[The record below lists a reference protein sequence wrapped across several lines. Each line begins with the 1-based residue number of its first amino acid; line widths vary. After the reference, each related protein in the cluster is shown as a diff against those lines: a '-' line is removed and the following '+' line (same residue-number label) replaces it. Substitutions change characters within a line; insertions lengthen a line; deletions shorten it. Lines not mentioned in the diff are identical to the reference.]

1 MRYTLLLVFCSGLVC
16 SKIEAAELRVD
27 HATVCGPD
35 VKRMQAALTAVG
47 IPSEYGGPHSNHASE
62 MALTSFPDGSYLEQ
76 IALQPKGD
84 PKAIEAHEWSKQMKG
99 DAGPCAFAVRPADMA
114 AEVKRLQSHVQ
125 VTMPERAGRSRP
137 DGTRLDWETSQ
148 VGTMTRG
155 TFFPFLIRDFT
166 PREAR
171 AFPSLKPTTA
181 DFSGVARVVIGVR
194 DLEKAIAQYR
204 ETYQLPEP
212 KRQDDSSF
220 GAKLAW
226 MEGTPVILAAPLNAQ
241 SWLAARVEQFG
252 DSPCALV
259 LKGAKSPSTG
269 TQWFGRRVSW
279 FDRSKL
285 GWWLGV
291 E

>member
-1 MRYTLLLVFCSGLVC
+1 MRYTLLFLFCSL
-16 SKIEAAELRVD
+16 EAAQLQVD

-47 IPSEYGGPHSNHASE
+47 IPSEYGGPHSNHATE

-76 IALQPKGD
+76 IAIQPKGD
-84 PKAIEAHEWSKQMKG
+84 PKAIDAHEWSKQMKG
-99 DAGPCAFAVRPADMA
+99 NAGPCAFAVRPADMA
-114 AEVKRLQSHVQ
+114 AEVKRLQARIQ
-125 VTMPERAGRSRP
+125 VTEPERAGRNRP

-148 VGTMTRG
+148 VGAMARG

-171 AFPSLKPTTA
+171 AFPSGKPTTTEY
-181 DFSGVARVVIGVR
+181 SGVARVVIGVR
-194 DLEKAIAQYR
+194 NLEDAVARFRK
-204 ETYQLPEP
+204 TYELAEP
-212 KRQDDSSF
+212 KRQMDERF

-241 SWLAARVEQFG
+241 SWLAARLEQFG
-252 DSPCALV
+252 DGPCALI
-259 LKGAKSPSTG
+259 LKGAKSPASG
-269 TQWFGRRVSW
+269 TRWFGRTVSW
-279 FDRSKL
+279 FDTAKL
-285 GWWLGV
+285 GWRLGV

>member
-1 MRYTLLLVFCSGLVC
+1 MGYRFSLSFLFCISLG
-16 SKIEAAELRVD
+16 AAELRVD
-27 HATVCGPD
+27 HATVCGQD

-47 IPSEYGGPHSNHASE
+47 IPSEYGGPHNNHATE

-76 IALQPKGD
+76 IAIQPKGD
-84 PKAIEAHEWSKQMKG
+84 TKAIDTHEWSKYMKG
-99 DAGPCAFAVRPADMA
+99 DGGPCAFAVRPSDMA
-114 AEVKRLQSHVQ
+114 AEVTRLHSRVE
-125 VTMPERAGRSRP
+125 VTMPERAGRNRP

-148 VGTMTRG
+148 VGTMARG

-171 AFPSLKPTTA
+171 AFPSGKPTTA
-181 DFSGVARVVIGVR
+181 EFSGVAKVVVGVR

-212 KRQDDSSF
+212 KRESDTSF

-226 MEGTPVILAAPLNAQ
+226 MEGTPVILAAPLNQQ
-241 SWLAARVEQFG
+241 SWLAKRLEQFG
-252 DSPCALV
+252 DGPCALI
-259 LKGAKSPSTG
+259 LKGAKSPSSG
-269 TQWFGRRVSW
+269 THWFGRPVSW
-279 FDRSKL
+279 IDQSKL
-285 GWWLGV
+285 GWRLGV